1 MSDNNKVR
9 FGLSNVHFGTYEVA
23 ANGTVTL
30 GTPYAQKGAVNLTL
44 DPESEENVFYAD
56 NQRYYVDT
64 QDNGF
69 SGELET
75 AKFDD
80 EFKTQ
85 FMNYAAMTGGGVG
98 QFKNRSN
105 KKVYMIFEVA
115 GDVQARRTIL
125 YNVTLGQISTEQGTT
140 EDATE
145 PSTETLPITV
155 IGDNATGLVSASY
168 EQSDTPYA
176 TLFTEPPVPTAAP
189 STGA

>member
-9 FGLSNVHFGTYEVA
+9 FGLSNVHVGTYTVG
-23 ANGTVTL
+23 ANGAVTL

-56 NQRYYVDT
+56 NMRYYVDS

-80 EFKTQ
+80 QFKTQ
-85 FMNYAAMTGGGVG
+85 FLNYVAMAGGGVG
-98 QFKNRSN
+98 QYKNKSN
-105 KKVYMIFEVA
+105 AKVYLAFEVQ
-115 GDVQARRTIL
+115 GDVQARRTIF
-125 YNVTLGQISTEQGTT
+125 YNVTLGQISLEHGTT
-140 EDATE
+140 EDTAE

-168 EQSDTPYA
+168 EPGDTPYA
-176 TLFTEPPVPTAAP
+176 TIFTEPPVPTAQP
-189 STGA
+189 ES